1 MATQPV
7 ADKIIEDA
15 QHEAQGILDHYKKEA
30 EKIRAEYDKRISA
43 KKEDINTVVA
53 AAKKTE
59 LMRLISQKNLEFNK
73 EIVAE
78 KHKHILK
85 IIGDAIKTLPEH
97 KKYFSFLTTMI
108 TNSGEKEGELF
119 ISKHD
124 MKVHGKKL
132 EKFLN
137 DQNYSFAIKVDSD
150 MRGGVLI
157 RKGKTVYHGSLD
169 LISELL
175 RDELTIAVSNKLF

>member
-1 MATQPV
+1 MTTQHV

-30 EKIRAEYDKRISA
+30 EKIRTEYDERTAA
-43 KKEDINTVVA
+43 KKEDIDTAVA

-59 LMRLISQKNLEFNK
+59 LMKLISQKNLEFNK

-85 IIGDAIKTLPEH
+85 IISDAIKTLPEH

-119 ISKHD
+119 ISKQD
-124 MKVHGKKL
+124 MKRHGKKL
-132 EKFLN
+132 EKFLK
-137 DQNYSFAIKVDSD
+137 DQDCNQIIKVDND
-150 MRGGVLI
+150 MHGGALI
-157 RKGKTVYHGSLD
+157 RKEKMVYHGSLD

-175 RDELTIAVSNKLF
+175 RDELAIAVSNKLF